1 MKQSLLK
8 LIFSASLIFLLPG
21 ITHAAGKIENAT
33 MEEVTYA
40 IETTLKQA
48 QDTLA
53 ALDDGASSEDILAM
67 LKKTKQIHKEI
78 EVIRLG
84 AIKGRAATQMKKAR
98 IAAKKG
104 DLETARKHLAK
115 GVEHYQTLRKK
126 FYDF

>member
-1 MKQSLLK
+1 MKNIISGILLG
-8 LIFSASLIFLLPG
+8 ASLIMAP
-21 ITHAAGKIENAT
+21 IAPSYAAGKIENAT

-40 IETTLKQA
+40 IETTLKMA
-48 QDTLA
+48 TDSLA
-53 ALDDGASSEDILAM
+53 ALDNGASSDDVLAM

-104 DLETARKHLAK
+104 DLETTRKHLAK